1 MTETQLMTKLT
12 EVFRDVF
19 DDDTIHISDST
30 TAQDIEAWDS
40 LTHISLV
47 AAVEKAFDATFTTKD
62 IQSLGNVGDF
72 VRLIAR
78 KTS

>member
-1 MTETQLMTKLT
+1 MTETLLMARLT
-12 EVFRDVF
+12 DVFRDIF

-30 TAQDIEAWDS
+30 TAQDIEDWDS

-47 AAVEKAFDATFTTKD
+47 AAVEKAFGVTFTAKD
-62 IQSLGNVGDF
+62 VQALANVGDF

>member
-12 EVFRDVF
+12 DVFRDVF

-47 AAVEKAFDATFTTKD
+47 AAVEKAFGATFTTKD
-62 IQSLGNVGDF
+62 IQSLANVGDF